1 MSMCEVVKEEKQDA
15 HGVDD
20 KASGKCIESYRRRDN
35 DISFTTSTVSSLA
48 REGDCKSLPTT

>member
-1 MSMCEVVKEEKQDA
+1 MREMVKKKREDA

-20 KASGKCIESYRRRDN
+20 KTGGECIESYRRRDN